1 MRYVS
6 RVDLA
11 ESFKAI
17 SKGFCLVA
25 GLAVTSLASE
35 AHAQDAMRWAS
46 SGSGLKGYDATQ
58 GKRICRTVSEK
69 NGSLVLGA
77 AYNGTCHYYHYAE
90 ALKSRKFEYLLPPT
104 GGAINWAYPGPTLT
118 SSGLKPIKTGDW
130 NWACSPDRKNIG
142 YVWRDK
148 SGTNKCYFV
157 NGSNGAPEGSKS
169 YRILA
174 FGTASKNGPFSCQ
187 SPVIRQADGCSVPK
201 NFKEADFEV
210 PDEVPGFLVDIAE
223 AGMDGFFDD
232 DDYNKFRDDCN
243 EHDICYRAPWFLG
256 KGGRADCE
264 REFESDLQATCDYVH
279 DDGSPNWAICKITA
293 AAMAAAVKDHGQS
306 RFDNGQ
312 NWSKD
317 NCVYPYVQ

>member
-1 MRYVS
+1 
-6 RVDLA
+6 
-11 ESFKAI
+11 
-17 SKGFCLVA
+17 
-25 GLAVTSLASE
+25 
-35 AHAQDAMRWAS
+35 MRWAS
-46 SGSGLKGYDATQ
+46 AGSGLTGYDATP

-77 AYNGTCHYYHYAE
+77 AFNGTCHYYHYAQ
-90 ALKSRKFEYLLPPT
+90 ALKSRNFEYLLPPK
-104 GGAINWAYPGPTLT
+104 GGVIKWAYPGPTLT

-130 NWACSPDRKNIG
+130 NWACSADRKNIG
-142 YVWRDK
+142 YVWRNK

-157 NGSNGAPEGSKS
+157 NGSNGAPEESES

-174 FGTASKNGPFSCQ
+174 FGTAASHDSYEQSVSARYAHPYDTRKKFGSLIAYTDIFGSKNGPFSCQ
-187 SPVIRQADGCSVPK
+187 SPVKREADGCSVPK
-201 NFKEADFEV
+201 NFKDVNFEM

-223 AGMDGFFDD
+223 AGMDGLFDD

-279 DDGSPNWAICKITA
+279 DDGSPNWATCKITA

-312 NWSKD
+312 KWSKA